1 MKLSVEVV
9 YASVC
14 LSFAG
19 GFSNAVTFVV
29 VFNIFSA
36 HVTGNF
42 IEFSKD
48 LIFGAHL
55 HSWLKLLVFP
65 VFILAVMTGGI
76 MRSRCDKTST
86 VLYAEG
92 LILITCGLLGILN
105 VLHFD
110 NNPSFNYLLALG
122 IVFAMGLQNAFG
134 KFYSKYLQSS
144 TTVMTGNVTQFSLDL
159 AGCLFTEA
167 SGRRDL
173 ESLKYNS
180 WVILGFLAGAL
191 AGSTGA
197 KLIGITAII
206 LPSIAVLHLSFKG
219 VFWERLI
226 QNHSDNLSATF
237 EHNISKA

>member
-1 MKLSVEVV
+1 MKLSIEIV

-19 GFSNAVTFVV
+19 GFSDAVTFVV
-29 VFNIFSA
+29 VLDIFSA

-42 IEFSKD
+42 IELSKD

-55 HSWLKLLVFP
+55 NGWLKLLVFP

-76 MRSRCDKTST
+76 MRSCYYKPST

-92 LILITCGLLGILN
+92 MILITCGLLGMLN
-105 VLHFD
+105 VLHFGS
-110 NNPSFNYLLALG
+110 NPSFNYLLALG

-134 KFYSKYLQSS
+134 KFYSKHLQSS
-144 TTVMTGNVTQFSLDL
+144 TTVMTGNVTQFALDL
-159 AGCLFTEA
+159 AGCLFA
-167 SGRRDL
+167 RSSGSRDL
-173 ESLKYNS
+173 ESLKCNS

-191 AGSTGA
+191 AGTIGA
-197 KLIGITAII
+197 KIIGITAII

-219 VFWERLI
+219 VFWETLT
-226 QNHSDNLSATF
+226 QNYSQSPSLTL
-237 EHNISKA
+237 EHKIKA

>member
-1 MKLSVEVV
+1 MRSSLEVV
-9 YASVC
+9 YASAC
-14 LSFAG
+14 LSFVG
-19 GFSNAVTFVV
+19 GFSDSVTFVV
-29 VFNIFSA
+29 VFDIFSA

-55 HSWLKLLVFP
+55 HGWLKLFVFP

-76 MRSRCDKTST
+76 MRGLSYKLCT

-92 LILITCGLLGILN
+92 MMLIICGLLGMLN
-105 VLHFD
+105 VFHFG

-134 KFYSKYLQSS
+134 KFYSKHLPST

-159 AGCLFTEA
+159 AGFFFSKA
-167 SGRRDL
+167 SRGRDIKN
-173 ESLKYNS
+173 LKGNS
-180 WVILGFLAGAL
+180 WVILSFLAGAL
-191 AGSTGA
+191 TGTAGA

-206 LPSIAVLHLSFKG
+206 LPSIAVLQLSFKG
-219 VFWERLI
+219 AFWENLI
-226 QNHSDNLSATF
+226 LTQSESLPRTTDHKKIEA
-237 EHNISKA
+237 